1 MRYVFFL
8 CLDFKLILFTST
20 AFCTILTQFD
30 VFQGPFYKLCR
41 AGPNL
46 FIFAKARLSTAY
58 KMEFQLNRAKPCS
71 TAQVAE
77 ALFIKPNVE
86 PSRAWACA
94 FYNSFLNKP
103 CFFACK
109 HWKLFMKSFREQHV
123 KKLKWNGQRS
133 NVERAQGKGSQREA
147 WRTDWEVSSDIWRG
161 GRTIYW

>member
-1 MRYVFFL
+1 MTSSSSSLSIYTLVLNFIVNRFTFKSSKLFRGECFETRYVFFL
-8 CLDFKLILFTST
+8 CLDFKLIYFTST

-41 AGPNL
+41 AETNL

-58 KMEFQLNRAKPCS
+58 KMEFRLNRAKSYS

-86 PSRAWACA
+86 PSRAWACT

-103 CFFACK
+103 YFFACK
-109 HWKLFMKSFREQHV
+109 PRKLFMRSFREQHV
-123 KKLKWNGQRS
+123 KKLK
-133 NVERAQGKGSQREA
+133 
-147 WRTDWEVSSDIWRG
+147 
-161 GRTIYW
+161 